1 MNLLDKLI
9 AYARSKNNTTHS
21 IGAAIIAFAAYY
33 DMSPELRNYIGSFFV
48 GYPVVVTRFGE
59 LMMNITAAVTF
70 WRNYSNS
77 RSSAGILAAANAI
90 KSEPDAPTA
99 SQVDAATT
107 K

>member
-1 MNLLDKLI
+1 MNVLDKLI
-9 AYARSKNNTTHS
+9 AYARSKNITTHS
-21 IGAAIIAFAAYY
+21 IGFAIVAIAGYY
-33 DMSPELRNYIGSFFV
+33 DKSPDFRNWVGSFFV
-48 GYPVVVTRFGE
+48 GYPVVVTKIGVV
-59 LMMNITAAVTF
+59 MMNITAAVTL

-77 RSSAGILAAANAI
+77 RSSAGVLAAANAI